1 MNKLPDDFMDHALS
15 LEDTFQFR
23 CRQCG
28 ECCKHREDI
37 LISPYDL
44 FRMTRRLRMRP
55 VDFVDRYCMTYIGQN
70 SRLPVVIFKAVG
82 EEQVCPMIRDNR
94 CSVHAAKPT
103 VCALYPLGR
112 AVRVESDG
120 APEVFYFLN
129 GSTCG
134 AEDETHTV
142 REWLSEFDLQNSTT
156 WFLAWQKAISKL
168 SPSLKTM
175 EKLLP
180 PRELSMLYA
189 ITFKALYLDYAD
201 VQEFLPKFVL
211 NVQSLQKQIDT
222 LIDKLMPGGNTH
234 E

>member
-1 MNKLPDDFMDHALS
+1 MG
-15 LEDTFQFR
+15 FR
-23 CRQCG
+23 TG
-28 ECCKHREDI
+28 G
-37 LISPYDL
+37 L
-44 FRMTRRLRMRP
+44 
-55 VDFVDRYCMTYIGQN
+55 
-70 SRLPVVIFKAVG
+70 
-82 EEQVCPMIRDNR
+82 
-94 CSVHAAKPT
+94 
-103 VCALYPLGR
+103 
-112 AVRVESDG
+112 AVRVEPNG
-120 APEVFYFLN
+120 KPEVFYFLN

-142 REWLSEFDLQNSTT
+142 REWLSEFDLQNSTA

-189 ITFKALYLDYAD
+189 IVFKALYLDYAD
-201 VQEFLPKFVL
+201 VQEFLPKFLL
-211 NVQSLQKQIDT
+211 NVQSLQRQIDT